1 MLASKR
7 KTSILHMVELA
18 ALTAIVVIL
27 QLTGVAIRIPIL
39 GTPVSLVLIPITLG
53 AMLLGPWAGAFLGFL
68 FGLIVYITCGV
79 MGMDPFTAFLFQ
91 DHPIV
96 TAGICLVKSTLA
108 GFLAGVVFRAVEKKN
123 SLVATITASAVTPV
137 VNTGVFVL
145 GCLVIM
151 GTIEGY
157 VGAVGLDVSGVY
169 FIFVMCAGI
178 NFLFEF
184 LVNMLFASA
193 LHRVY
198 KAILAKLGASK

>member
-1 MLASKR
+1 MTVLYP
-7 KTSILHMVELA
+7 
-18 ALTAIVVIL
+18 
-27 QLTGVAIRIPIL
+27 QLTEKGKKQKRQRDCLNGQGSFPDGVKGNTLMKLECYIL
-39 GTPVSLVLIPITLG
+39 KLAMKVLSPYHITSS
-53 AMLLGPWAGAFLGFL
+53 
-68 FGLIVYITCGV
+68 
-79 MGMDPFTAFLFQ
+79 AFLFQ